1 MKVTKKC
8 LFCHKQFTRQQ
19 CPSTKNYVKFCSKK
33 CFYLNRDGIP
43 IDRFWRK
50 VKKTKDCWLWIAN
63 KSNRNYGMFAIN
75 NKKVSAHRYSYK
87 YHYGSIPNGLYICHK
102 CDNPPCVNPKHLYAG
117 TQSDN
122 LKDAANKNRRVY
134 TSRQGSKNNLS
145 KLKEIDVLKIRSL
158 SKNKTYKEIAN
169 MFNVD
174 PTNIGYIIRRRTW
187 THI

>member
-1 MKVTKKC
+1 
-8 LFCHKQFTRQQ
+8 
-19 CPSTKNYVKFCSKK
+19 
-33 CFYLNRDGIP
+33 
-43 IDRFWRK
+43 
-50 VKKTKDCWLWIAN
+50 
-63 KSNRNYGMFAIN
+63 MFAIN